1 VSFDGFSKEGTRF
14 FVELARR
21 QDRDWFKAHKED
33 FESLWMA
40 PLRELLAELQ
50 PVVARAYRGSKLKPP
65 KIFRIYRD
73 VRFSKDKSP
82 FKTNVAA
89 MIGLQGGGSDSEEM
103 GGPAALYMHLGLE
116 DIFAAGHWAFS
127 PAQLARFR
135 KLVDEKKT
143 GADLAKRVGALEKM
157 GFTVSAF
164 ETLKRVPAG
173 LDPEHPRAPLLKN
186 KGLGLTF
193 PKVDAAVHRSPKLL
207 PWLASRIEE
216 SAPVVSWL
224 ERALRAADL

>member
-1 VSFDGFSKEGTRF
+1 MSFDGFSKEGTRF
-14 FVELARR
+14 FVELAHR
-21 QDRDWFKAHKED
+21 QDREWFKAHKDE

-40 PLRELLAELQ
+40 PLRELLEELQ
-50 PVVARAYRGSKLKPP
+50 PVVARAYRGLKLKPP

-89 MIGLQGGGSDSEEM
+89 MIGLEGDSSGGEEM

-116 DIFAAGHWAFS
+116 EVFAAGHWALS

-135 KLVDEKKT
+135 RLVDEEKS
-143 GADLAKRVGALEKM
+143 GADLAKRIAALEKK

-164 ETLKRVPAG
+164 ESLKRVPAG
-173 LDPEHPRAPLLKN
+173 FNPEHPRAVLLKN
-186 KGLGLTF
+186 KGLGFTF
-193 PKVDAAVHRSPKLL
+193 PKVATAVRKSRKLL
-207 PWLASRIEE
+207 PWLAGRIEE

-224 ERALRAADL
+224 DRALKS